1 MVISGIA
8 LVSHSHSQNAPH
20 RKKAADREAKESD
33 NWPSYQEL
41 DKLYNNLVRRHEKVG
56 KAFQMLQEQ
65 NEALAK
71 ELKEKENE
79 NKAINCDAE
88 ELVDLVQK
96 KNGVVADL
104 EKSLQEA
111 KATIVELKELQHL
124 WQQQMTQNADDEPTR
139 EQNRVSSNSLAT
151 IYQWYEEVLAV
162 LRENSCSMANM
173 FRLSGC
179 PSSMLH
185 DFMVVAELKIIDGRE
200 HDRVL
205 SVWWSSSVRELEVV
219 CRRWL
224 KCYLPVVAD
233 MRREGKL

>member
-1 MVISGIA
+1 MVISGIV

-56 KAFQMLQEQ
+56 KA
-65 NEALAK
+65 
-71 ELKEKENE
+71 
-79 NKAINCDAE
+79 
-88 ELVDLVQK
+88 
-96 KNGVVADL
+96 
-104 EKSLQEA
+104 LQEA
-111 KATIVELKELQHL
+111 KATIVKLKELQHL
-124 WQQQMTQNADDEPTR
+124 RQQQMTQNAEDEPTR

-200 HDRVL
+200 HDRVCQCGEAVQWE
-205 SVWWSSSVRELEVV
+205 S
-219 CRRWL
+219 
-224 KCYLPVVAD
+224 
-233 MRREGKL
+233 

>member
-20 RKKAADREAKESD
+20 WKKAADREAKESD

-56 KAFQMLQEQ
+56 KALQMLQEQ

-111 KATIVELKELQHL
+111 KATIVELKELQRL
-124 WQQQMTQNADDEPTR
+124 WHSKWPRTQMMSPPESRIVSVATAWRPSTNGTRRYWQYYERTPVAWPTCSAFPG
-139 EQNRVSSNSLAT
+139 VP
-151 IYQWYEEVLAV
+151 VV
-162 LRENSCSMANM
+162 CSMT
-173 FRLSGC
+173 S
-179 PSSMLH
+179 
-185 DFMVVAELKIIDGRE
+185 
-200 HDRVL
+200 
-205 SVWWSSSVRELEVV
+205 W
-219 CRRWL
+219 
-224 KCYLPVVAD
+224 
-233 MRREGKL
+233 